1 MNNHRNQNT
10 CCLIGIDCR
19 SGRIT
24 QGNTFACMLPL
35 VHARSDPHTEIK
47 KKEYR
52 DKGGLL
58 FKKFGEEL

>member
-1 MNNHRNQNT
+1 
-10 CCLIGIDCR
+10 
-19 SGRIT
+19 
-24 QGNTFACMLPL
+24 MLPL

-58 FKKFGEEL
+58 FKKIL